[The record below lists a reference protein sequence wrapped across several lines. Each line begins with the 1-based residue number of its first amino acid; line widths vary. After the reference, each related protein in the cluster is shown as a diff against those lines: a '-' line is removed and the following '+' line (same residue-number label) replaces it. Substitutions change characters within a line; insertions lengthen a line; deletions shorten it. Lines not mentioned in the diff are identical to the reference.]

1 MAGTTNST
9 TRIGRVIDM
18 TVKRDVLQ
26 VLIAP
31 VLFCLVSMLP
41 ALVSAAMFGWNP
53 IYQFVVFAVTFTI
66 LMAFYFLKDD
76 S

>member
-1 MAGTTNST
+1 MAMNKN
-9 TRIGRVIDM
+9 I
-18 TVKRDVLQ
+18 LH

-41 ALVSAAMFGWNP
+41 ALVSSAMFGWNP
-53 IYQFVVFAVTFTI
+53 IYQFIVFAVTFTI